1 MAHVTSTTAYPPDP
15 PAPVCRTEGPAH
27 SDMTIWP
34 ACGISPTTNC
44 RLDRDQPIHA
54 QSIPAGD
61 TVTRSD
67 AWIAGR
73 AIAGRPIKN
82 GAAIGAG
89 AVVTR
94 KVPPFAIMTDVPTL
108 ITGQRKAPGL
118 TRNQTARIIS
128 DKEAAGT

>member
-1 MAHVTSTTAYPPDP
+1 
-15 PAPVCRTEGPAH
+15 
-27 SDMTIWP
+27 MTIWP

-44 RLDRDQPIHA
+44 RFDRDQPIHA

-67 AWIAGR
+67 AWITGR
-73 AIAGRPIKN
+73 AIAGRPIKY

-108 ITGQRKAPGL
+108 IIGQRKAPGL